1 MVMAATKT
9 MAQSVSVDQNN
20 RWPRHPST
28 DRDPAGAMRLPK
40 DVLAR
45 VDKWA
50 EANNR
55 SRADAIWCLVEIG
68 LERAPVRQASDL
80 PPLMGTARPGTA
92 RPR

>member
-20 RWPRHPST
+20 RWPRRPST